1 MTLFF
6 LSLPLSPPLFR
17 KQQSRGS
24 LLGYAAELG
33 EHPSS
38 SPKLSV
44 SRGVNGAG
52 NFHGAFVVSHVKR
65 QMCSCSWVSHE
76 QGAWSWCWCCTW
88 LGPGSHRAGDFIT
101 LKSGRKC
108 PFLATRVNQ
117 SNYRVAKLILCLGP
131 SELPLPISQAFP

>member
-6 LSLPLSPPLFR
+6 LSLPLSPPLFK

-38 SPKLSV
+38 CPKLSV

-65 QMCSCSWVSHE
+65 QM
-76 QGAWSWCWCCTW
+76 
-88 LGPGSHRAGDFIT
+88 
-101 LKSGRKC
+101 
-108 PFLATRVNQ
+108 
-117 SNYRVAKLILCLGP
+117 
-131 SELPLPISQAFP
+131 